1 MRAATAAIF
10 FLLTA
15 FELTASAPIPEL
27 RRSES
32 LQATVRSKPERSVW
46 HGVYSDA
53 QQKRGE
59 PPYVRECSTCHGET
73 LKGGEGSPALTGP
86 EFLERWNGRTLGD
99 LFDNIRQTMPPP
111 PDRPGKLTPQQ
122 HADVIA
128 YILKANNFPASSDT
142 QLPTDIGQLR
152 QIRITTVPAR

>member
-1 MRAATAAIF
+1 MRAAAAATL

-15 FELTASAPIPEL
+15 FEVTAFRPVPKLRRPETLQTASP
-27 RRSES
+27 
-32 LQATVRSKPERSVW
+32 SKQDRSVW

-59 PPYVRECSTCHGET
+59 PSYVRECSTCHGET

-128 YILKANNFPASSDT
+128 YILRANNFPASSDT
-142 QLPTDIGQLR
+142 QLPADIAQLR
-152 QIRITTVPAR
+152 QIRITTVPPR